1 MQIIQP
7 NKISKTNIQIIKS
20 RKIITNPR
28 DTIRR
33 TWLKNHPSLGE
44 SDQVVW
50 KYGIL
55 IDEFESKYTPYMN

>member
-7 NKISKTNIQIIKS
+7 NKISKSDIRIIKS

-28 DTIRR
+28 DTVRR

>member
-28 DTIRR
+28 DTVRR

-50 KYGIL
+50 KYGNL

>member
-1 MQIIQP
+1 MQIIEP
-7 NKISKTNIQIIKS
+7 TKISNRIIQIIKS

-28 DTIRR
+28 DTVRR

-50 KYGIL
+50 KHSNL
-55 IDEFESKYTPYMN
+55 IDEFEYKYSPYIN